1 MSKYVKWILLDQ
13 YTTGHGKMPIENI
26 PQCLEDF
33 KTAAIKYQTATDAD
47 HVIYAAKQFDNNG
60 ELVNMRFYKHLA
72 LDDKTFNKRIEACK
86 NYQVYAIH
94 KRG

>member
-1 MSKYVKWILLDQ
+1 MNKWINWSQSNGYDTQ
-13 YTTGHGKMPIENI
+13 YGEMSIENI
-26 PQCLEDF
+26 PKCLEDF
-33 KTAAIKYQTATDAD
+33 KAAAIKYQKETDAD
-47 HVIYAAKQFDNNG
+47 HVIYAAKQFDDNG
-60 ELVNMRFYKHLA
+60 ELINMRFYQHLA

>member
-1 MSKYVKWILLDQ
+1 MNKWINWSQSNGYDTQ
-13 YTTGHGKMPIENI
+13 YGEMSIENI
-26 PQCLEDF
+26 PKCLEDF
-33 KTAAIKYQTATDAD
+33 KSAAIKYQKEIDAD
-47 HVIYAAKQFDNNG
+47 HVIYASKQFNDNG
-60 ELVNMRFYKHLA
+60 ELASIRFYQNLA